1 VLDDPQRTW
10 TKLAAA
16 VIGIPIGLLMRDLKP
31 EPTGALLVVI
41 AVLGGATWK
50 QSSGG
55 STLLRRVILAAAMW
69 LSVAIVAY
77 TVLVRLHP
85 PVDEAGHR
93 FMPMGQITAAFGAAT
108 AAALAAL
115 VAMYRPLRTNPREE
129 SVGLAIIWLIAIAG
143 LVAHLAGLLW

>member
-1 VLDDPQRTW
+1 VQAEAV
-10 TKLAAA
+10 KL
-16 VIGIPIGLLMRDLKP
+16 
-31 EPTGALLVVI
+31 EPTGALLVAI

-55 STLLRRVILAAAMW
+55 PTLLRRVILAAAVW
-69 LSVAIVAY
+69 LSVTIAY
-77 TVLVRLHP
+77 TVLVRLYP
-85 PVDEAGHR
+85 PVDEAGYR
-93 FMPMGQITAAFGAAT
+93 FMPTGQIIAAFGAAT

-143 LVAHLAGLLW
+143 LVAHLSGLG